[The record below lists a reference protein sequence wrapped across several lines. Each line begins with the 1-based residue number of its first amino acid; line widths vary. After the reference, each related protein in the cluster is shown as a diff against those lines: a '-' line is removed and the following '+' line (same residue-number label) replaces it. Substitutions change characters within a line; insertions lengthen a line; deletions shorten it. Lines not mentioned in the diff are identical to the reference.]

1 MVVDTSCSVVILG
14 NKRNKETKR
23 KKKREG
29 KSAGWLVSWL
39 MDGLM
44 NYQTAMAKKRYLARV
59 WQDVSMHRRAYFLTV
74 VASFGGVG
82 SIPPGHIYQF
92 DERK

>member
-1 MVVDTSCSVVILG
+1 
-14 NKRNKETKR
+14 
-23 KKKREG
+23 
-29 KSAGWLVSWL
+29 
-39 MDGLM
+39 LM